1 MCRSPMCRSGLAPA
15 PASVPK
21 AAQAA
26 VQAAVEAARQPGLAR
41 PGMLARPLALVLALS
56 LALSFAPLFTSAAA
70 PPATPWG
77 DPEPPNAQ
85 ARAVAALAHARVI
98 ALAPAPP
105 LALVL
110 APPKTIGGIGGSTG
124 GQPTTLAGGAK
135 DLASAMTDLHAK
147 VVGQEIHIELAA
159 DVLFDFD
166 KADIRPEAAAT
177 LAKAAVIVRAHPG
190 GHVRVEGHTDNK
202 GTHAYNLALSQRRAQ
217 AVVTWLRERQGLRGA
232 SFQVHG
238 FAETRPVAP
247 NALPGGADNPAG
259 RQQNR
264 RVEIVVS
271 P

>member
-1 MCRSPMCRSGLAPA
+1 MCRSPMCRSALAPA
-15 PASVPK
+15 HVPA
-21 AAQAA
+21 AGQAA
-26 VQAAVEAARQPGLAR
+26 EAARQPGLALPR
-41 PGMLARPLALVLALS
+41 TLKRPLALL
-56 LALSFAPLFTSAAA
+56 LALSFALPLATLGASAAA
-70 PPATPWG
+70 APAAPLS
-77 DPEPPNAQ
+77 DPEPPSAQ
-85 ARAVAALAHARVI
+85 ARAVAALAHARVL
-98 ALAPAPP
+98 ALASAPP

-110 APPKTIGGIGGSTG
+110 APPKTIAGIGGSAG

-166 KADIRPEAAAT
+166 KADIRPEAAAA

-217 AVVTWLRERQGLRGA
+217 AVATWLREREGLRGA
-232 SFQVHG
+232 AFQVHG

-247 NALPGGADNPAG
+247 NAMPGGADNPAG

>member
-1 MCRSPMCRSGLAPA
+1 MCRSPMCRSPLAPA
-15 PASVPK
+15 RVPA
-21 AAQAA
+21 AGQAS
-26 VQAAVEAARQPGLAR
+26 EAARQSGLALSR
-41 PGMLARPLALVLALS
+41 TLKRPLALL
-56 LALSFAPLFTSAAA
+56 LALSFALPFATLGASAAA
-70 PPATPWG
+70 APAAPGT
-77 DPEPPNAQ
+77 DPEPPIAQ
-85 ARAVAALAHARVI
+85 ERAVAALPHARVI

-110 APPKTIGGIGGSTG
+110 APPKTIAGIGGSAG
-124 GQPTTLAGGAK
+124 GQPRTLAGGAK

-177 LAKAAVIVRAHPG
+177 LAKAAVIVRAHSG
-190 GHVRVEGHTDNK
+190 GHIRVEGHTDNK
-202 GTHAYNLALSQRRAQ
+202 GTHAYNVALSQRRAQ
-217 AVVTWLRERQGLRGA
+217 AVVTWLREREGLRGA
-232 SFQVHG
+232 AFQVHG

-247 NALPGGADNPAG
+247 NAMPGGADNPAG

>member
-1 MCRSPMCRSGLAPA
+1 MCQSPTRRSALAPA
-15 PASVPK
+15 PARVP
-21 AAQAA
+21 AAGRAA
-26 VQAAVEAARQPGLAR
+26 AEAARQPWQASPRTLK
-41 PGMLARPLALVLALS
+41 RPLSLLLALS
-56 LALSFAPLFTSAAA
+56 LALPFAILGAGAAA
-70 PPATPWG
+70 PLAAPRG

-85 ARAVAALAHARVI
+85 ARAVAALPHARVI

-105 LALVL
+105 ATLVL
-110 APPKTIGGIGGSTG
+110 APPKTIAGIGGSAG

-166 KADIRPEAAAT
+166 KADIRPDAAAT
-177 LAKAAVIVRAHPG
+177 LAKAAVIVRAHSG
-190 GHVRVEGHTDNK
+190 GHIRVEGHTDNK
-202 GTHAYNLALSQRRAQ
+202 GTHAYNVALSQRRAQ
-217 AVVTWLRERQGLRGA
+217 AVVTWLRDREGLRGA
-232 SFQVHG
+232 AFQVHG

-247 NALPGGADNPAG
+247 NAMPGGADNPAG